1 MILEYPKFVK
11 MAFTLLEHQLDFLNR
26 RFLETAINRS
36 AQVREAIELLIVKYG
51 GELVYEPPK
60 GITSQDD
67 ETLKQMVEHTGEA
80 SASPCDSRGRVEKY
94 VLR

>member
-26 RFLETAINRS
+26 RFQETGINRS

-60 GITSQDD
+60 VITSQDD

-80 SASPCDSRGRVEKY
+80 SVEALAKRGRFPA
-94 VLR
+94 